1 MDCSL
6 DKSMDANIVSKN
18 IEDIRNEL
26 NLNRGVIPFIQNVVE
41 VEDTVFIIVGDRAE
55 KSQCIGPGGRIV
67 AELSKRVDK
76 KISIL
81 SQTELDVR
89 KSRLD
94 SSLGRIEEIK
104 GIFENRYT
112 HLLENMAV
120 QIANEKLYPMYR
132 GEVRQVEDQ
141 GSPIIIAYSG
151 GIDSSAVLIL
161 LKQWGFSPIA
171 VTADPGPQILPP
183 NLKRAIEKF
192 SREMHIHHV
201 YVNVEDKIKNTL
213 EGALEGRFHPCGR
226 CHSILIDSAREY
238 ALSENH
244 QLLVT
249 GELLPH
255 GRQAFEFNDNVL
267 ILHLLAALAM
277 TKFRTMNICDD
288 KGQHIQ
294 SNQFGCQLL
303 SKLHGT
309 IPGMVQPSI
318 DRVLRELEAGILT
331 TGMAMNL
338 IRSIL
343 RPANKSQIDPIGD

>member
-1 MDCSL
+1 MDYIL
-6 DKSMDANIVSKN
+6 EKSIDVNTVSKN

-26 NLNRGVIPFIQNVVE
+26 NLNRGVMPYIQNVVE
-41 VEDTVFIIVGDRAE
+41 LEDTVFVIVGDRAE

-67 AELSKRVDK
+67 AELSKRVGK

-81 SQTELDVR
+81 SKTELDVR

-94 SSLGRIEEIK
+94 LSLGRIEEIK
-104 GIFENRYT
+104 DIFESRDT
-112 HLLENMAV
+112 HLLKNIEV
-120 QIANEKLYPMYR
+120 QIANEKLYPMYE
-132 GEVRQVEDQ
+132 EVRQVEDQ
-141 GSPIIIAYSG
+141 GSPFIVAYSG

-183 NLKRAIEKF
+183 HLKSAIEKF
-192 SREMHIHHV
+192 CREMDIPQV

-213 EGALEGRFHPCGR
+213 QGALEGRFHPCGR
-226 CHSILIDSAREY
+226 CHSILIDSVKEY
-238 ALSENH
+238 ALSEKH

-255 GRQAFEFNDNVL
+255 GRQAFEFSDNVL
-267 ILHLLAALAM
+267 VIHLLAALAM

-288 KGQHIQ
+288 KGLQIQ

-343 RPANKSQIDPIGD
+343 RPANKSQINPIGD